1 MNHKWKI
8 ASLQDLIKYN
18 RYLLLSLVISS
29 FVCLILAIGLL
40 NKEDKWVVFPSNNI
54 NNKMEISSTKLY
66 ASYLK
71 PWAIDIAKEVFTTSP
86 DEVEAQHARIMT
98 ISSSNKQ
105 LDAFFAKQLA
115 FVKGNNASSVFYPKE
130 IQLVENGVVVHGT
143 LHYWFAGSDKKIS
156 LAKRYLISYKKASMG
171 SILLKN
177 IEEKPLEKK

>member
-1 MNHKWKI
+1 MNHKWKN
-8 ASLQDLIKYN
+8 AALQDLIKYN
-18 RYLLLSLVISS
+18 RYLLLILVILS
-29 FVCLILAIGLL
+29 FLCLILGIGLL
-40 NKEDKWVVFPSNNI
+40 NKEDKWIVFPSNNI

-86 DEVEAQHARIMT
+86 DEVEEQHARIMT
-98 ISSSNKQ
+98 ISSSNKK
-105 LDAFFAKQLA
+105 LDSFFAKQLA

-130 IQLVENGVVVHGT
+130 IKLAESGVIVNGT
-143 LHYWFAGSDKKIS
+143 LHYWFAGSNKKIS
-156 LAKRYLISYKKASMG
+156 LAKSYLISYKTATKG

>member
-1 MNHKWKI
+1 MC
-8 ASLQDLIKYN
+8 SSDL
-18 RYLLLSLVISS
+18 
-29 FVCLILAIGLL
+29 
-40 NKEDKWVVFPSNNI
+40 
-54 NNKMEISSTKLY
+54 
-66 ASYLK
+66 
-71 PWAIDIAKEVFTTSP
+71 FTTSP